1 MPVFKEGSL
10 KTKNK
15 ISYLLNNKGIGLPNA
30 LDLSKESIRNV
41 CKGLKRVLK
50 KYKIENKK

>member
-1 MPVFKEGSL
+1 MPVFKERSL

-50 KYKIENKK
+50 KYKIEHKK